1 MNGVFRLHPPR
12 GRLQQKCPAIERDR
26 AVELVE
32 RDRVKG
38 ALPARSS
45 FPPAC
50 LPRRSIGNVGRR
62 RSDGAVP
69 HWRSEMTGKVSG
81 MLKALIEIR
90 DEQRRVREAQQQT
103 NERID
108 ALERTVA
115 TELRSVGAVLIDVRD
130 LLRDRL
136 DVRDQVHDHEH
147 RIAALERRPAR

>member
-1 MNGVFRLHPPR
+1 
-12 GRLQQKCPAIERDR
+12 
-26 AVELVE
+26 
-32 RDRVKG
+32 
-38 ALPARSS
+38 
-45 FPPAC
+45 
-50 LPRRSIGNVGRR
+50 
-62 RSDGAVP
+62 
-69 HWRSEMTGKVSG
+69 MTGKVSG